1 MVSVSQKNG
10 ASERDPERMRVR
22 VPRELAEAVEK
33 AVADGSYPDRN
44 SVIVAALDD
53 FLSRRRMIRNHKERE
68 FQELLEF
75 NTMILVAAASKGRLT
90 IQDKAALCRMA
101 DRMSDAGMHSAANVL
116 GEVGVYAQVQ
126 EADDEAFL

>member
-33 AVADGSYPDRN
+33 AVADGSYPGRN

-53 FLSRRRMIRNHKERE
+53 FLSRRRMIRNHKG
-68 FQELLEF
+68 
-75 NTMILVAAASKGRLT
+75 NNW
-90 IQDKAALCRMA
+90 
-101 DRMSDAGMHSAANVL
+101 DRHN
-116 GEVGVYAQVQ
+116 
-126 EADDEAFL
+126 

>member
-1 MVSVSQKNG
+1 
-10 ASERDPERMRVR
+10 MRIR
-22 VPRELAEAVEK
+22 VPGALAAAIDK
-33 AVADGSYPDRN
+33 AVVERAYPDRA
-44 SVIVAALDD
+44 SVVVAALED
-53 FLSRRRMIRNHKERE
+53 FFSRRRMIRNHKERE